1 MVAGM
6 FIAAGSNFFGSSLV
20 NIQSDDEYAKKIY
33 QGASPLSQNIKDSV
47 PIPLN
52 IDETASFF
60 LKYIKEDKISE
71 LCASFN
77 IPAHCRQDFYLFC
90 KACSMLF
97 EEYINDTENA
107 KISYLPT
114 IYENLITNPTLQHNT
129 KIEVTD
135 AHYLLEFKKCP
146 LCPQPLTKVFSG
158 KRYRNYEI
166 VQIYP
171 SNLSTDKIIEFNN
184 IEDRSSM
191 NLESENNNIALCTTC
206 AHIYKMT
213 QDPNTYQ
220 RLLIEKKGALKE
232 AQIQECLGGKDME
245 KNITKVIDGLISIR
259 DRSKLTQLNL
269 SALKLSEKLD
279 GVPTITYTSIEDKV
293 LRYYNFIDSYFQQ
306 KEFMFEDGASI
317 IGSEIKLMSHSLVQ
331 LGLSKI
337 DVIETIK
344 NEINN
349 RIHGNAETL
358 EACGIIVAYFIQH
371 CEVLTI

>member
-6 FIAAGSNFFGSSLV
+6 FISAGSNYFGNSLA
-20 NIQSDDEYAKKIY
+20 NPTSYEYAKKIY
-33 QGASPLSQNIKDSV
+33 QGDSPLTENIRETVKF
-47 PIPLN
+47 PI
-52 IDETASFF
+52 IRAKITAFF
-60 LKYIKEDKISE
+60 LEYLKEDKLKE
-71 LCASFN
+71 LCTTFL
-77 IPAHCRQDFYLFC
+77 IPEYCRKDFYLFC
-90 KACSMLF
+90 TSCSMLF

-184 IEDRSSM
+184 IEDRSGM